1 MSTHLPADPMATRSF
16 AQYAAELR
24 SGTLSAL
31 SVVETYLERIRQL
44 NPKIDAI
51 SVLDDA
57 RALAAAKS
65 IDSLLHAGQDPGPLA
80 GLPILVKDL
89 YQVNGLTMTAGSRL
103 DVQKIAPCDEGPIIT
118 SLRQAGCIILGKTR
132 TTEFAM
138 GGFNLTHPLPW
149 NPCDLQIK
157 RMTGGSSHGSAVSMA
172 AGMCAFSLGSDTGGS
187 VRQPAA
193 FVGVVGFKASPEYW
207 PTAGVFPMSPG
218 LDSLGLFTKTV
229 ADAHWVVSNLPFVRN
244 PSISGIDIPAK
255 SLKFGL
261 PSHHIFDHCD
271 SESKQTF
278 EQALERL
285 RAAGLR
291 VEGIEI
297 PEVAE
302 MDAVFGGMV
311 PTDVLAFI
319 GRDQF
324 LAAEKIL
331 DPVVW
336 ARTQAAFD
344 LKATDYIAIQRKFKD
359 ICQKVNKRL
368 AGFDGWIC
376 PTIPQVAPPVKGYD
390 SPEKIADWNGINTAN
405 TRPGNLFGQCGISLP
420 MRGVLTGL
428 PLGFQIMADP
438 MTDDRLL
445 RTAITV
451 ERLLGQGS

>member
-428 PLGFQIMADP
+428 PLGFQIMAAP